1 MGTILEF
8 IYEVKNL
15 LMKFNRGFPSTF
27 KEFLNYKISNECF
40 HLCMNHSDQN
50 LFMLATPPE
59 TTVRK
64 ETCGIAAVR
73 RVAAMLDL
81 DPDDVVDGAPLPR
94 GWQFILMGADTRR
107 SVLRADGFPG
117 FGVPMPDLSLPRLV
131 LGSRSVE
138 YRMDIPIGACVTR
151 HSSIQSLTQK
161 TSKSGA
167 MVVATIAHALR
178 LGDAA
183 TPALVETQ
191 TYLLLPAFQGT
202 SAAGVSSLS
211 GEVTGDHVK
220 TVMPDETLLFQ
231 YSALGFNSHKI
242 HIDRAHA
249 RNVEGFP
256 DLVVN
261 GGLATLLL
269 TEFLRHEIGVS
280 PASFKAR
287 HVAPLF
293 CGNPITL
300 VANQTGAQ
308 WRLQAYDN
316 RSTLAVD
323 MEVQT

>member
-1 MGTILEF
+1 
-8 IYEVKNL
+8 
-15 LMKFNRGFPSTF
+15 
-27 KEFLNYKISNECF
+27 
-40 HLCMNHSDQN
+40 MNHSDQR
-50 LFMLATPPE
+50 LLTLAPLPDG
-59 TTVRK
+59 TVRK
-64 ETCGIAAVR
+64 EVCSLAAVR

-81 DPDDVVDGAPLPR
+81 DPDHVVEGAPLPR

-107 SVLRADGFPG
+107 SQLRADGFPG
-117 FGVPMPDLSLPRLV
+117 FGVPMPDLGLPRLV

-151 HSSIQSLTQK
+151 HSSIQSLTHK
-161 TSKSGA
+161 TNASGP
-167 MVVATIAHALR
+167 MVVATITHALR

-183 TPALVETQ
+183 APALLETQ
-191 TYLLLPAFQGT
+191 TYLLLPATQSAAVASGT
-202 SAAGVSSLS
+202 SGAGDVA
-211 GEVTGDHVK
+211 GDRVK
-220 TVMPDETLLFQ
+220 TVVPDETLLFQ

-269 TEFLRHEIGVS
+269 TEFLREDMGVT

-293 CGNPITL
+293 CGSPITM
-300 VANQTGAQ
+300 VAKQMGTQ
-308 WRLQAYDN
+308 WQLQAYDS

-323 MEVQT
+323 MEVHTYGL